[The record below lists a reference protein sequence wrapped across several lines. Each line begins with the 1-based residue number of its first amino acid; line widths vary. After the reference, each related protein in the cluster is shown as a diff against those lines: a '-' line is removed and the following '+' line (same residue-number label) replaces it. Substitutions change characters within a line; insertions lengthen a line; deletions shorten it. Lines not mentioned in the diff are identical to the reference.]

1 MVLVENGFYFSQD
14 HGLFYFPLN
23 KLNGH
28 IEGEVMKQFVSFL
41 VVTLAFT
48 ALQVVTVEAQEGYPD
63 MESPMCDGEPCDPVM
78 ALEGDETDIPPVDA
92 SDTMAPE
99 GDYRRLPA
107 PEDMGKFFE
116 YDQEYRTNGILSQA
130 SYDDLSEDGYTKKR
144 VDWILTQI
152 KAILQGRDGG

>member
-1 MVLVENGFYFSQD
+1 
-14 HGLFYFPLN
+14 
-23 KLNGH
+23 
-28 IEGEVMKQFVSFL
+28 MKQFVCFL
-41 VVTLAFT
+41 MVTLVFT

-63 MESPMCDGEPCDPVM
+63 MESPMCDGDPCDPVM

-116 YDQEYRTNGILSQA
+116 YDQEYRTNGVLSQA
-130 SYDDLSEDGYTKKR
+130 SYDELSKAGYTKKR